1 MAQKGRLVSIK
12 IVADRLMRNPVLKD
26 LSWEFIVD
34 NAIEVMRILE
44 TPALFVSKQEA
55 IGVVNY
61 KGKLPI
67 DIMQVTGVFRQD
79 TPTSALIPLRT
90 GTDTL
95 HNHYDAF
102 NSASAGTAGGETY
115 TMNNSRIF
123 TNFETGTVVIAYRA
137 IAMDEECY
145 PLVLD
150 NAVLLRCIES
160 YIKYRWFDILN
171 DMDQISDRKFNKAEV
186 DYLANV
192 AQADSNLKLPS
203 DDEMETLVN
212 QITQLIPSR
221 EQFQSRFQFLGAQEY
236 LRIH

>member
-79 TPTSALIPLRT
+79 TPTSALIPLR
-90 GTDTL
+90 
-95 HNHYDAF
+95 
-102 NSASAGTAGGETY
+102 
-115 TMNNSRIF
+115 
-123 TNFETGTVVIAYRA
+123 TGTVVIAYRA

>member
-1 MAQKGRLVSIK
+1 MANTGRLVSIK
-12 IVADRLMRNPVLKD
+12 MIADRLMRNPVLKD

-44 TPALFVSKQEA
+44 TPALFISKQEA
-55 IGVVNY
+55 VEISNF
-61 KGKLPI
+61 KGTLPI
-67 DIMQVTGVFRQD
+67 DIMKVEAVYRQD
-79 TPTSALIPLRT
+79 TDTSDLIPLRT

-95 HNHYDAF
+95 HNHYDSYNDAT
-102 NSASAGTAGGETY
+102 SGTNGGQTY
-115 TMNNSRIF
+115 TMNNSKIF
-123 TNFETGTVVIAYRA
+123 ANFETGTAVIVYKA

-160 YIKYRWFDILN
+160 YIKYRWFDVLN
-171 DMDQISDRKFNKAEV
+171 DMEQISDRKLNKAEV

-192 AQADSNLKLPS
+192 AQADTNLKLPS
-203 DDEMETLVN
+203 DDEMETIVN

-221 EQFQSRFQFLGAQEY
+221 TQFQDRFAFLGAQEH

>member
-1 MAQKGRLVSIK
+1 MASTGKLVSIK
-12 IVADRLMRNPVLKD
+12 MIADRLMRNPVLKD
-26 LSWEFIVD
+26 LTWEFIVD

-44 TPALFVSKQEA
+44 TPALFVNKQEQ
-55 IGVVNY
+55 IQIYNY

-67 DIMQVTGVFRQD
+67 DVMKITGVFKVD
-79 TPTSALIPLRT
+79 ADSDALIPLRT

-95 HNHYDAF
+95 HDHYDSF
-102 NSASAGTAGGETY
+102 NSASAKTNGGETY
-115 TMNNSRIF
+115 SLNNSRIF
-123 TNFETGTVVIAYRA
+123 TNFEEGTVVITYKS

-171 DMDQISDRKFNKAEV
+171 DMDQISDRKLNKAEV

-212 QITQLIPSR
+212 MITQLIPER
-221 EQFQSRFQFLGAQEY
+221 KQFQDRFKFLGAQEY
-236 LRIH
+236 LRIQ